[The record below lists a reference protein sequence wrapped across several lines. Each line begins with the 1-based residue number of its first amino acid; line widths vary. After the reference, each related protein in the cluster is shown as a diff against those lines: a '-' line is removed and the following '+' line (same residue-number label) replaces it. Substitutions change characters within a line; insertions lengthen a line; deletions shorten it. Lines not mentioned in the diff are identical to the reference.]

1 MTRMTP
7 DERRALELQI
17 GALLDEADRLRALL
31 AVEPV
36 VDDTV
41 QVAHL
46 LCDCGLPA
54 NHRNPRRGDP
64 RPCADETAR
73 IALPGRRQRLPE
85 LPGLDDLRR
94 RVRTTFGT
102 ENGRV
107 IPEGPMH
114 VEPYTGDES

>member
-7 DERRALELQI
+7 DERAALALQI
-17 GALLDEADRLRALL
+17 GALEDEAARLRALL
-31 AVEPV
+31 DVEPV
-36 VDDTV
+36 VADTV

-73 IALPGRRQRLPE
+73 IALPGAASKPPVPPAV
-85 LPGLDDLRR
+85 PGAR
-94 RVRTTFGT
+94 
-102 ENGRV
+102 
-107 IPEGPMH
+107 
-114 VEPYTGDES
+114 S